1 MSERLVF
8 PDDPESF
15 VRPEPDAASW
25 RIETVRSAP
34 FGWRWEALR
43 VDDDDLHAAA
53 AGVSPTRRL
62 AVRAARRAIAR
73 HR

>member
-1 MSERLVF
+1 MNERLVF

-15 VRPEPDAASW
+15 VRPEADAASW

-34 FGWRWEALR
+34 FVWRWEALHA
-43 VDDDDLHAAA
+43 DGDDLYAVA